1 MGTKPLGSGA
11 EDPAAAGPRKGRH
24 GFREEVASNGIWEPS
39 RSEAAR
45 KIPQLRD
52 PLLARLWRWSLS
64 SMMRG
69 NSIVILGASEVGFK
83 IMNSLE
89 IHAPDGIREDVL
101 KDTRYPLHQIGGRLL
116 PYLRVL
122 RDKFHP
128 ERVVVFGSYA
138 HGTPDRDSD
147 VDLLVVKRI
156 NKSRIKDKLEI
167 RSAWWP
173 ILKQGDHISF
183 DLMLAEPEDC
193 NPIGEEGNTYLGRIL
208 AKGVRVL

>member
-1 MGTKPLGSGA
+1 M
-11 EDPAAAGPRKGRH
+11 
-24 GFREEVASNGIWEPS
+24 NN
-39 RSEAAR
+39 
-45 KIPQLRD
+45 LRGQ
-52 PLLARLWRWSLS
+52 RT
-64 SMMRG
+64 RG
-69 NSIVILGASEVGFK
+69 NSIVIGGASEVAFEK
-83 IMNSLE
+83 MNSLE

-101 KDTRYPLHQIGGRLL
+101 KDTRYPLHQIAGRLL

-138 HGTPDRDSD
+138 HGTPDRNSD

-156 NKSRIKDKLEI
+156 DKSRIKDKLEI

-173 ILKQGDHISF
+173 ILQQGDPISF
-183 DLMLAEPEDC
+183 DLMLAEPEEC
-193 NPIGEEGNTYLGRIL
+193 NSIGKEGDTYLGRIL

>member
-1 MGTKPLGSGA
+1 
-11 EDPAAAGPRKGRH
+11 
-24 GFREEVASNGIWEPS
+24 
-39 RSEAAR
+39 
-45 KIPQLRD
+45 
-52 PLLARLWRWSLS
+52 
-64 SMMRG
+64 MMRG

-101 KDTRYPLHQIGGRLL
+101 KDTRYPLHQIAGRLL

-173 ILKQGDHISF
+173 ILKQGDPISF

-208 AKGVRVL
+208 ANGVRVL